1 MKYFAKIDSLRFVA
15 ALMVLISH
23 WLYYFPV
30 VRALDLGEMGVD
42 LFFTISGFLITLQLL
57 NFKSKVEE
65 NSLGRGAIFKE
76 FYIRRAFRIF
86 PLYYL
91 IVIFSAAFNEGEI
104 REALPYNLAFLS
116 NFYIIEVQHWPSI
129 FSHFWSLSVE
139 EHFYL
144 FWPLM
149 VVFISNKWLPYVT
162 LGLIAL
168 TFYIK
173 LFVVGEGSGY
183 FFLHVHT
190 ISCIDLIMY
199 GCLLAWLYKNHF
211 HKLQEIFQFGG
222 FAFLSVGLIIA
233 GVVYKYYF
241 KFSLEDYVVLRSLT
255 GVAFTFLVGSLVFSR
270 ISKKW
275 SILENKWLIIGGK
288 LSFGIYLIHNFIPGL
303 LLGVKDLH
311 LHWSLEFLAYFLAT
325 VGISAILHWGV
336 ELPLKRVGKRKFS
349 SVLLKD

>member
-30 VRALDLGEMGVD
+30 VKALNLGEMGVD

-57 NFKSKVEE
+57 NFKEKAAE
-65 NSLGRGAIFKE
+65 NNLGRGVIFKE

-91 IVIFSAAFNEGEI
+91 IVIVSAVANEGEI
-104 REALPYNLAFLS
+104 REALPWNLAFLS
-116 NFYIIEVQHWPSI
+116 NFYILNIGHWPAL

-149 VVFISNKWLPYVT
+149 VVFINTKWLPYVT
-162 LGLIAL
+162 LSLIAF

-173 LFVVGEGSGY
+173 LYVVGEAYGY
-183 FFLHVHT
+183 LFLHLHT
-190 ISCIDLIMY
+190 VSCVDLIMY
-199 GCLLAWLYKNHF
+199 GCLLAWLYKNHY
-211 HKLQEIFQFGG
+211 HKLRDVFQFEG
-222 FAFLSVGLIIA
+222 FALLCVALIIA
-233 GVVYKYYF
+233 SVVYKYYF
-241 KFSLEDYVVLRSLT
+241 KLSLEDYVVLRSLT
-255 GVAFTFLVGSLVFSR
+255 GVAFTFLVGSLVFSK

-275 SILENKWLIIGGK
+275 SLLENKWLVIGGK

-303 LLGVKDLH
+303 LLGVKDLK
-311 LHWSLEFLAYFLAT
+311 LHWSLDFLAYFLAT
-325 VGISAILHWGV
+325 LGISAILHWGV
-336 ELPLKRVGKRKFS
+336 ELPLKRVGKREFS
-349 SVLLKD
+349 SALLKD